1 MVAESREKKKV
12 FYRGD
17 FDNEDRTEENENNT
31 TNSEDHE
38 DEVGVRPPR
47 KLLTKKRLVHDN
59 DSAID
64 ENNHYDL
71 HFLNGEGKWK
81 TLTGYLGPKKD
92 KNTKTITW
100 TSHFPLQG
108 RQRTC
113 DVIPYSY
120 YSLTFFDKARDI
132 FFFVPIEDSF
142 DLLFSDEMFD
152 HLLVLYISVACKD
165 SAIIKYQTFSAR
177 NLDHQFLE

>member
-1 MVAESREKKKV
+1 MVAESRKKKKKV

-31 TNSEDHE
+31 TNSEVDE

-71 HFLNGEGKWK
+71 HFRNGEGKWK

-92 KNTKTITW
+92 KNTKTIRW

-113 DVIPYSY
+113 DVSPYSY

-132 FFFVPIEDSF
+132 FLT
-142 DLLFSDEMFD
+142 LLKI
-152 HLLVLYISVACKD
+152 HLICS
-165 SAIIKYQTFSAR
+165 SAMKCLITYLFYTSPWLAR
-177 NLDHQFLE
+177 TQPS